1 MSAFLAR
8 RVVGAIPVL
17 LALLVVAVLLV
28 RLVPGDPARILLGI
42 RATDETVALLRE
54 RLALDGPL
62 HEQLLVFLRGALVL
76 DFGSSI
82 VHHAPVTELVGPRLL
97 VTGGLL
103 LYATVIAIALAI
115 PLGILSAVRRNRLP
129 DHVVRVASMV
139 VFAMP
144 AFWLGLVLVLIFSL
158 VLGILPTSTLGDEPV
173 AWIRGLTLPALTIG
187 LYLAP
192 LLLRTLRSSVIE
204 QLGMEH
210 VEAARAR
217 GLSERRVI
225 GRHVMRNSL
234 IAMVTVLGVSIG
246 FLLSGAV
253 VVENV
258 FALPGIGSLLVSA
271 VIARDYAVIQTL
283 VLLFGVCVLLIN
295 LATDLCYAALDPR
308 VRL

>member
-1 MSAFLAR
+1 MSTFLAR
-8 RVVGAIPVL
+8 RVVGAVPVL
-17 LALLVVAVLLV
+17 LALLVVAFLLV
-28 RLVPGDPARILLGI
+28 RIVPGDPARILLGI
-42 RATDETVALLRE
+42 RATEESVALLRE

-62 HEQLLVFLRGALVL
+62 HAQFLAFIGGALVL
-76 DFGSSI
+76 DFGTSI
-82 VHHAPVTELVGPRLL
+82 VHHASVVELVAPRLL

-103 LYATVIAIALAI
+103 LYATVIAVVIAI
-115 PLGILSAVRRNRLP
+115 PSGILSALRRNRLP
-129 DHVVRVASMV
+129 DHVVRVLSMIA
-139 VFAMP
+139 FAMP

-158 VLGILPTSTLGDEPV
+158 ALGIFPTSTLGDDPV
-173 AWIRGLTLPALTIG
+173 EWVRGLTLPALTIG

-192 LLLRTLRSSVIE
+192 LLLRTLRTSVIE

-234 IAMVTVLGVSIG
+234 IAMVTVLGVNIG

-258 FALPGIGSLLVSA
+258 FALPGIGSLLVGS
-271 VIARDYAVIQTL
+271 VVARDFPVIQTL
-283 VLLFGVCVLLIN
+283 VLVFGVGVLLIN
-295 LATDLCYAALDPR
+295 LITDLSYAALDPR

>member
-1 MSAFLAR
+1 MSGLLAR

-17 LALLVVAVLLV
+17 LALLVVAFLLV
-28 RLVPGDPARILLGI
+28 RFVPGDPARILLGI
-42 RATDETVALLRE
+42 RATEESVALLRE
-54 RLALDGPL
+54 RLSLDGPL
-62 HEQLLVFLRGALVL
+62 HAQFLSFLAGALVL
-76 DFGSSI
+76 DFGQSI
-82 VHHAPVTELVGPRLL
+82 VHHAPVAELIGPRLL

-103 LYATVIAIALAI
+103 LYATAIAVALAI
-115 PLGILSAVRRNRLP
+115 PLGLLSAVRRNRLP
-129 DHVVRVASMV
+129 DHTVRVLSMIA
-139 VFAMP
+139 FAMP
-144 AFWLGLVLVLIFSL
+144 AFWLGLVLVLVFSL
-158 VLGILPTSTLGDEPV
+158 VLGILPTSTLGDTPV
-173 AWIRGLTLPALTIG
+173 EWLRGLTLPALTIG

-192 LLLRTLRSSVIE
+192 LLLRTLRSSAIE

-234 IAMVTVLGVSIG
+234 IAMVTVLGVNIG

-258 FALPGIGSLLVSA
+258 FALPGIGSLLVGS
-271 VIARDYAVIQTL
+271 VVARDFPVTQAL
-283 VLLFGVCVLLIN
+283 VLVFGVGVLLIN
-295 LATDLCYAALDPR
+295 LVTDLSYAALDPR

>member
-17 LALLVVAVLLV
+17 LALLVVAFLLV
-28 RLVPGDPARILLGI
+28 RVVPGDPARILLGI
-42 RATDETVALLRE
+42 RATDETVALLRD

-62 HEQLLVFLRGALVL
+62 HAQLLAFLGGALTL

-82 VHHAPVTELVGPRLL
+82 VHHAPVTELVGHRLL
-97 VTGGLL
+97 VTGALL
-103 LYATVIAIALAI
+103 LYATLIAVVIAI

-129 DHVVRVASMV
+129 DHLVRLVSMV
-139 VFAMP
+139 AFAMP

-158 VLGILPTSTLGDEPV
+158 ALGLFPTSTLGATPV
-173 AWIRGLTLPALTIG
+173 EWLRGLTLPALTIG

-204 QLGMEH
+204 QLATEH

-234 IAMVTVLGVSIG
+234 IAMVTVLGVNIG

-258 FALPGIGSLLVSA
+258 FALPGVGSLLVGS
-271 VIARDYAVIQTL
+271 VVARDYPVIQTL
-283 VLLFGVCVLLIN
+283 VLVFGVGVLLIN
-295 LATDLCYAALDPR
+295 LVTDLSYAALDPR

>member
-1 MSAFLAR
+1 MTGFLAR
-8 RVVGAIPVL
+8 RAVGAIPVL
-17 LALLVVAVLLV
+17 VALLVAAFLLV
-28 RLVPGDPARILLGI
+28 RFVPGDPARILLGI
-42 RATDETVALLRE
+42 RATDETVALLRD

-62 HEQLLVFLRGALVL
+62 HEQFLAFLSGVLVL
-76 DFGSSI
+76 DFGTSI
-82 VHHAPVTELVGPRLL
+82 VHHAPVVDLVGPRLL
-97 VTGGLL
+97 VTGSLL
-103 LYATVIAIALAI
+103 LYATAIAVTIAI
-115 PLGILSAVRRNRLP
+115 PLGIVSAVRRNRLP
-129 DHVVRVASMV
+129 DHTVRVVSMV
-139 VFAMP
+139 AFAMP

-158 VLGILPTSTLGDEPV
+158 TLGVFPTSTLGDTPA
-173 AWIRGLTLPALTIG
+173 AWVRGLTLPALTIG

-204 QLGMEH
+204 QLGTEH

-234 IAMVTVLGVSIG
+234 IAMVTVLGVNIG

-258 FALPGIGSLLVSA
+258 FALPGLGSLLVSA
-271 VIARDYAVIQTL
+271 VVARDFPVIQTL
-283 VLLFGVCVLLIN
+283 VLVFGVGVLLIN
-295 LATDLCYAALDPR
+295 LLTDLSYAALDPR

>member
-17 LALLVVAVLLV
+17 LALLAVAFLLV

-62 HEQLLVFLRGALVL
+62 HEQFLAFLRGALVL
-76 DFGSSI
+76 DFGTSI
-82 VHHAPVTELVGPRLL
+82 VHHAPVAELVGPRLL
-97 VTGGLL
+97 VTSGLL

-115 PLGILSAVRRNRLP
+115 PLGIVSAVRRNRLP
-129 DHVVRVASMV
+129 DHAVRVASMV

-158 VLGILPTSTLGDEPV
+158 VLGILPTSTLGDDP
-173 AWIRGLTLPALTIG
+173 ADWIRGLTLPALTIG

-283 VLLFGVCVLLIN
+283 VLLFGAGVLLIN
-295 LATDLCYAALDPR
+295 LVTDLCYAALDPR

>member
-17 LALLVVAVLLV
+17 LALLVVAFLLV

>member
-1 MSAFLAR
+1 MSTFLAR
-8 RVVGAIPVL
+8 RVVGAVPVL
-17 LALLVVAVLLV
+17 LALLVVAFLLV
-28 RLVPGDPARILLGI
+28 RIVPGDPARILLGI
-42 RATDETVALLRE
+42 RATEESVALLRE

-62 HEQLLVFLRGALVL
+62 HAQFLAFLGGALTL
-76 DFGSSI
+76 DFGTSI
-82 VHHAPVTELVGPRLL
+82 VHHASVVELVAPRLL

-103 LYATVIAIALAI
+103 LYATVIAVVIAI
-115 PLGILSAVRRNRLP
+115 PLGILSALRRNRLP
-129 DHVVRVASMV
+129 DHVVRLLSMIA
-139 VFAMP
+139 FAMP

-158 VLGILPTSTLGDEPV
+158 ALGIFPTSTLGDDPV
-173 AWIRGLTLPALTIG
+173 EWVRGLTLPALTIG

-192 LLLRTLRSSVIE
+192 MLLRTLRTSVIE
-204 QLGMEH
+204 QLGTEH

-234 IAMVTVLGVSIG
+234 ISMVTVLGVNIG

-258 FALPGIGSLLVSA
+258 FALPGIGSLLVGS
-271 VIARDYAVIQTL
+271 VVARDFPVIQTL
-283 VLLFGVCVLLIN
+283 VLVFGVGVLLIN
-295 LATDLCYAALDPR
+295 LITDLSYAALDPR

>member
-1 MSAFLAR
+1 MTGFLAR
-8 RVVGAIPVL
+8 RVVGAVPVL
-17 LALLVVAVLLV
+17 IALLLVAFLLV
-28 RLVPGDPARILLGI
+28 RFVPGDPARILLGI
-42 RATDETVALLRE
+42 RATERSVALLRE
-54 RLALDGPL
+54 QLALDGPL
-62 HEQLLVFLRGALVL
+62 HAQFLAFLSGALVL
-76 DFGSSI
+76 DFGTSI
-82 VHHAPVTELVGPRLL
+82 VHHAPVAELIGPRLL
-97 VTGGLL
+97 VTSALL
-103 LYATVIAIALAI
+103 LYATLIAVSVAI

-129 DHVVRVASMV
+129 DHAVRVVSMV
-139 VFAMP
+139 AFAMP
-144 AFWLGLVLVLIFSL
+144 AFWLGLVLVLFFSL
-158 VLGILPTSTLGDEPV
+158 ALGIFPTSTLGKTPV
-173 AWIRGLTLPALTIG
+173 EWVRGLTLPALTIG

-234 IAMVTVLGVSIG
+234 IAMVTVLGVNIG

-258 FALPGIGSLLVSA
+258 FALPGIGSLLVGS
-271 VIARDYAVIQTL
+271 VVARDFPVIQTL
-283 VLLFGVCVLLIN
+283 VLVFGVGVLLIN
-295 LATDLCYAALDPR
+295 LVTDLSYAALDPR

>member
-8 RVVGAIPVL
+8 RVVGAVPVL
-17 LALLVVAVLLV
+17 LALLLAAFLLV
-28 RLVPGDPARILLGI
+28 RFVPGGSSRILLGI
-42 RATDETVALLRE
+42 RATDASVALLRA

-62 HEQLLVFLRGALVL
+62 DAQFLAYLRDALVL
-76 DFGSSI
+76 DFGTSI
-82 VHHAPVTELVGPRLL
+82 VHHAPVAELIGPRLL
-97 VTGGLL
+97 VTGSLL
-103 LYATVIAIALAI
+103 LYATAIAVAIAI
-115 PLGILSAVRRNRLP
+115 PLGIWSAIRRNRLP
-129 DHVVRVASMV
+129 DHAVRVLSMIA
-139 VFAMP
+139 FAMP
-144 AFWLGLVLVLIFSL
+144 AFWLGLVLVLLFSL
-158 VLGILPTSTLGDEPV
+158 ALGIFPTSTLGDTPAE
-173 AWIRGLTLPALTIG
+173 WLRGLTLPALTIG

-217 GLSERRVI
+217 GLSERRVV

-234 IAMVTVLGVSIG
+234 IAMVTVLGVNIG

-258 FALPGIGSLLVSA
+258 FALPGIGSLLVGS
-271 VIARDYAVIQTL
+271 VVARDFPVTQTL
-283 VLLFGVCVLLIN
+283 VLVFGAGVLLIN
-295 LATDLCYAALDPR
+295 LLTDLSYAALDPR